1 MKYQPCGSGE
11 YQLMMEELVRECTP
25 SDLGYAINKE
35 SGRREPAIVLRQP
48 MINKDSMKYRDIE
61 SSWGV
66 AQASGRIEAMF
77 LKITFKAEP
86 GKEATTIKICI
97 NKINPEVIDWF
108 RLLISTEGEM
118 ALNDSVG
125 EDNVIMVTGIPLD
138 IPKAILQ
145 RGVVYEYIFKMQNL
159 WV

>member
-48 MINKDSMKYRDIE
+48 LINKDRLKFRDIE

-66 AQASGRIEAMF
+66 AQASGEIEAMF

-86 GKEATTIKICI
+86 GKEAETIKIYI
-97 NKINPEVIDWF
+97 PKINSQVVGWF
-108 RLLISTEGEM
+108 KLLISTEGEL

-125 EDNVIMVTGIPLD
+125 DVKAIMVTGTPLD
-138 IPKAILQ
+138 IPKVII
-145 RGVVYEYIFKMQNL
+145 R
-159 WV
+159 

>member
-11 YQLMMEELVRECTP
+11 YQLMMEERVRECTP

-48 MINKDSMKYRDIE
+48 MINKDGLKFRDIE

-66 AQASGRIEAMF
+66 AQASGEVEALF

-86 GKEATTIKICI
+86 GKETETIQIYIKFT
-97 NKINPEVIDWF
+97 PQVMDWF
-108 RLLISTEGEM
+108 NLLISTGGEL

-125 EDNVIMVTGIPLD
+125 DVNAIMVTGIPLD
-138 IPKAILQ
+138 IPKVILQ
-145 RGVVYEYIFKMQNL
+145 
-159 WV
+159 